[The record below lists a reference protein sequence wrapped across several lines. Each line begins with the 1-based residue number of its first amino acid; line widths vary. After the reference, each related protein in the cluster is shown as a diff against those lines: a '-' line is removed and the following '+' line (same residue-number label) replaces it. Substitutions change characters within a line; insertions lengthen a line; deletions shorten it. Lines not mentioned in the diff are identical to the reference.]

1 METLKIINFVIATLF
16 FMCYTYQFFYIPVV
30 WLRREMQPY
39 TPTPH
44 RYAALICARNE
55 SAVIG
60 NLLDSIRAQTYP
72 ADQVTVFVVAD
83 NCTDDTAAICRSK
96 GAVVY
101 ERFDPAHARKGYA
114 MQFLVDRLRSS
125 GEFSSCDGF
134 FVVGIDK
141 RMRFFQRL

>member
-16 FMCYTYQFFYIPVV
+16 FVCYTYQFFYIPVV

-60 NLLDSIRAQTYP
+60 DLIASLQQQTYD
-72 ADQVTVFVVAD
+72 ASLLRIFVLAD
-83 NCTDDTAAICRSK
+83 NCTDDTAWGARARG
-96 GAVVY
+96 GAVR
-101 ERFDPAHARKGYA
+101 ERPRPVRRGKG
-114 MQFLVDRLRSS
+114 
-125 GEFSSCDGF
+125 
-134 FVVGIDK
+134 
-141 RMRFFQRL
+141 